1 MKPKNRGLIKS
12 KPSTFGF
19 CMEPETTYKKTIRYV
34 VAVVVVAVVVVAVVV
49 VAVFVVIVVQWDQKK
64 HSRQLIKKT
73 LFLLTRAEKWN

>member
-19 CMEPETTYKKTIRYV
+19 CMEPETNKKKTIRYV
-34 VAVVVVAVVVVAVVV
+34 VAAVVVIVVAVAEVVVVA
-49 VAVFVVIVVQWDQKK
+49 VVIVVQWDQKK